1 MPIQQERKSKYSSL
15 HILWNKQYLQS
26 ILPAD
31 PETSP
36 LNIGEGVVIVSIVGK
51 VIISYFFIADV
62 LKKNHIYGLGR
73 QILWKNSSS

>member
-1 MPIQQERKSKYSSL
+1 MPIQQERKSNYSSL

-31 PETSP
+31 PETSS
-36 LNIGEGVVIVSIVGK
+36 LNIGKGVVIVSIVGK

-62 LKKNHIYGLGR
+62 LKKIIYMD
-73 QILWKNSSS
+73 